1 MVQAQA
7 NATTIQ
13 VLIQRETLNLR
24 AIDRIIQSNEFV
36 ESWKQSSVERRQ
48 KLLEVLGNKDLT
60 GVRLWMASG
69 PKKLPDMSYREL
81 RDLAQRHSIPKYSRL
96 DKEQLLRALSK
107 RGIND
112 DSVAPGHQSTT

>member
-81 RDLAQRHSIPKYSRL
+81 RDLAQRHSVPKYSRL

>member
-112 DSVAPGHQSTT
+112 DSVTPGHQSTT